1 MVLVIKN
8 LLFGLSL
15 LFGTI
20 NSSLA
25 SDRIYTIAEY
35 ALPDTFDPIKMNN
48 IPSLLVS
55 NLIYDGLV
63 RFSPEL
69 NIESD
74 IAKSWST
81 SSDGKTIIFKLN
93 PDAKFQNG
101 DVVEAD
107 DVVFSLTRLMS
118 SKSIVRALYDCIDS
132 VKADPKDIVT
142 IKLKWAYPPIF
153 GILASSTAKI
163 LPRKYVNKK
172 GYFSNPIGSG
182 PFKLSSVNK
191 NEKIIKLIKN
201 EKYFLLNPKLDSIL
215 IKAVS
220 DEQEAK
226 KLAINGQVDDLSR
239 WPIGLSDSVFKVG
252 NRVSGP
258 LLETWIIGLVT
269 IKKPFDDIEVRK
281 SFRASFDQE
290 KFREK
295 FYPDSNPAYGYIP
308 VGIGGSRN
316 KKVINDKIT
325 KVSVVPIKIA
335 FPEQISRAKEMKAFI
350 ENEFNSKGWNVTVD
364 LMKWDDL
371 IAGYSTKK
379 FQTFLLSMNMDYP
392 DADFLLKNFESTN
405 ADNFSGIKDADLDQT
420 INEMRKIADKDK
432 RSAKYFEAINKLDE
446 LALTINLFHPKNNY
460 WTSKCVRGMESSL
473 LSTVYVDYRKV
484 YIDKGCK

>member
-1 MVLVIKN
+1 MHLFLKN
-8 LLFGLSL
+8 LLFGLIFFVGISNSL
-15 LFGTI
+15 M
-20 NSSLA
+20 A
-25 SDRIYTIAEY
+25 SDRVYRIAEY

-48 IPSLLVS
+48 VPSLLVS

-93 PDAKFQNG
+93 PQAKFQNG
-101 DVVEAD
+101 DAVVAD
-107 DVVFSLTRLMS
+107 DIVFSLTRLMS
-118 SKSIVRALYDCIDS
+118 SKSIVRGLYDCIDF
-132 VKADPKDIVT
+132 VKSDSKDVVT

-182 PFKLSSVNK
+182 PFKISSINK
-191 NEKIIKLIKN
+191 NEKIIKFIKN
-201 EKYFLLNPKLDSIL
+201 ENYFLVNPKLDSIL
-215 IKAVS
+215 FKAVS

-226 KLAINGQVDDLSR
+226 NLAINGKVDDLSR
-239 WPIGLSDSVFKVG
+239 WPIGLSDSVFKIG

-269 IKKPFDDIEVRK
+269 TKKPFDNIEVRK
-281 SFRASFDQE
+281 SFRASFNQE
-290 KFREK
+290 RFREK
-295 FYPDSNPAYGYIP
+295 FYPDANPAYGYIP
-308 VGIGGSRN
+308 VGISGSRN
-316 KKVINDKIT
+316 KKIINDKII
-325 KVSVVPIKIA
+325 KVSSAPIKIA
-335 FPEQISRAKEMKAFI
+335 FPEQISRAREMKAFI
-350 ENEFNSKGWNVTVD
+350 ENEFNSKGWNVTVE
-364 LMKWDDL
+364 LMSWDDL
-371 IAGYSTKK
+371 IYGYSTKK
-379 FQTFLLSMNMDYP
+379 FQSFLLSMNMDYP
-392 DADFLLKNFESTN
+392 DADFLLKNFESKN
-405 ADNFSGIKDADLDQT
+405 ADNFSGIKDAKLDKT
-420 INEMRKIADKDK
+420 INEMRTITDKDK
-432 RSAKYFEAINKLDE
+432 RLAKYFKAINKLDE

-484 YIDKGCK
+484 YFEEGCK